1 METLKRHELWAQT
14 QDASVTIVFV
24 LFRWCPETQLYCSK
38 LPRNRWEAGGQLS
51 HGPRALIEML
61 SPRRRSTKATEAPVS
76 AQRWGTVNGHRLPLP
91 LHTTPKPSWLLTFSL
106 IKTIMSCLH
115 TCMLSCVSFA
125 TPWTGTSCHFLLQG
139 IFLTQGLN
147 LGLLRLLHLQAD
159 SLPLSHLECRVW
171 FSCYVV
177 SKSLQ
182 PHGL

>member
-1 METLKRHELWAQT
+1 MNSGHRPRMPLLPSCSYSLDGALRLSSTAPNCPGTGERQVVN
-14 QDASVTIVFV
+14 SVMVQEPSLRCSLQEEGV
-24 LFRWCPETQLYCSK
+24 LRPQRLQSQ
-38 LPRNRWEAGGQLS
+38 PRGE
-51 HGPRALIEML
+51 
-61 SPRRRSTKATEAPVS
+61 
-76 AQRWGTVNGHRLPLP
+76 GTVNGHRLPLP
-91 LHTTPKPSWLLTFSL
+91 LHITPKPSWLLTFSL

-147 LGLLRLLHLQAD
+147 LGLLHLLHLQAD